1 MAVHTGTSS
10 EALRAKRDRYVA
22 RGVSIAPIFAAR
34 AHGAR
39 LTDADGREYI
49 DFAGGIGVLNL
60 GHTPDAVVEAIQ
72 QQAAELIHACFPV
85 AAYEPYLEV
94 CRMLS
99 ELAPGADEKKAVLIN
114 SGAEAV
120 ENAVKIA
127 RYHTGRQAVITFDRG
142 FHGRTLLAMSLTSK
156 LVYKRGM
163 GPFAPEIY
171 RAPAPYPYRGI
182 STADALEAL
191 DWMFKATV
199 DPASVACVIL
209 EPIQGEGGFT
219 VMPAEFI
226 QGLKARCEEH
236 GILYIDD
243 EVQAGMGRTGTLWG
257 IEHSGV
263 VPDMI
268 TVGKSLASCMPLAG
282 VIGSTEVMDS
292 VHPGGLGSTYGGNP
306 VACAAAVESLKAIS
320 DPDFLARA
328 VDVGERIQARLND
341 MASRHQAIGE
351 VRGIGPMAAIEL
363 EKDRETR
370 EPGAEIAAATVA
382 AALDR
387 GLVILKTGIYDNVIR
402 ILVPIAAPDE
412 DIEAGLD
419 RLEESLG
426 AAAA

>member
-268 TVGKSLASCMPLAG
+268 TVGKSLASGMPLAG

-292 VHPGGLGSTYGGNP
+292 VHAGGLGSTYGGNP

-351 VRGIGPMAAIEL
+351 VRGIGPMAGIEL
-363 EKDRETR
+363 VKDRETR